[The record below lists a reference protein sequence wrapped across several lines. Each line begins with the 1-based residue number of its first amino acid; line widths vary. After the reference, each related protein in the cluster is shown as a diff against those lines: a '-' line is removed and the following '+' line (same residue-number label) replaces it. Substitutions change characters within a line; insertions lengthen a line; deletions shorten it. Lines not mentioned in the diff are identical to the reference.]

1 METKKLKLSNADWVN
16 VLKGLY
22 AVQEL
27 EGLKFALLVAKNIR
41 ILKEELN
48 DLEEVAKPSDEFTE
62 LSKEVAKLDNDPDR
76 EKKLKKIEKENKS
89 LIDQRNKQMAELKK
103 LMDIEV
109 EIELWT
115 ISEDLLADK
124 ITAAQLNGIFPI
136 LE

>member
-27 EGLKFALLVAKNIR
+27 PGLKFALLVAKNTR

-48 DLEEVAKPSDEFTE
+48 DLEEVAKPEEKFQA
-62 LSKEVAKLDNDPDR
+62 LSQEVAKLDNDPDR
-76 EKKLKKIEKENKS
+76 EEKLKKIEKENKS

-103 LMDIEV
+103 LMDVEV
-109 EIELWT
+109 EIEMYT
-115 ISEDLLADK
+115 ITEDLLSEQ
-124 ITAAQLNGIFPI
+124 ITASQLNGIFPI